1 MQTAKVK
8 LILCSN
14 RPFPSSK
21 HPHFQNE
28 ANWETFLVKMSFI
41 SMRLKNHFH
50 INGYELS
57 LALKQRLGSLALK
70 QRLGETRE
78 KSFLS

>member
-8 LILCSN
+8 LILSYL
-14 RPFPSSK
+14 
-21 HPHFQNE
+21 QNE
-28 ANWETFLVKMSFI
+28 ADCETFLVKMSFI

-57 LALKQRLGSLALK
+57 LALKQRLG
-70 QRLGETRE
+70 ETRE